1 MANYH
6 TAANVSLEGRCGGIV
21 DFAMLSCS
29 CSWPSKKASFNSL
42 NTPPLVCLEDPLRI
56 QQAASQDPKQ
66 ILQLKAWFTG
76 HTDSSSAHLNPRNVT
91 DKPARNQVDTAY
103 LHIATRR
110 RKHWTSSALCKLSNV
125 QQRSS
130 IFNETTSHRPK
141 KPISELLNKQAASKC
156 YEQICKLMW
165 NSRQEKEK
173 TDGNTGWW
181 RHSVLIL
188 HPPAAAVRR
197 LVCKPNTP
205 NGEPSWL

>member
-6 TAANVSLEGRCGGIV
+6 TAANVSLAGRCGGIA

-29 CSWPSKKASFNSL
+29 CSWPSKKA
-42 NTPPLVCLEDPLRI
+42 
-56 QQAASQDPKQ
+56 
-66 ILQLKAWFTG
+66 W
-76 HTDSSSAHLNPRNVT
+76 NVT

-103 LHIATRR
+103 LHIAARW
-110 RKHWTSSALCKLSNV
+110 RKHWTSSALCKLSNP

-130 IFNETTSHRPK
+130 IFNEATSHRPK
-141 KPISELLNKQAASKC
+141 KKTISELLNKQPASKY

-181 RHSVLIL
+181 KHSVLIL
-188 HPPAAAVRR
+188 HPPAAPVRR

>member
-6 TAANVSLEGRCGGIV
+6 TAANVSLAGRCGGIA

-29 CSWPSKKASFNSL
+29 CSWPSKKSKFQLPKHTSL
-42 NTPPLVCLEDPLRI
+42 AEEDPLRI

-76 HTDSSSAHLNPRNVT
+76 HTDSSSAHLNPWNVT
-91 DKPARNQVDTAY
+91 DKPVRNQVDTAY
-103 LHIATRR
+103 LHIAARW
-110 RKHWTSSALCKLSNV
+110 RKHWTSSALCKLSNP

-130 IFNETTSHRPK
+130 IFNEATSHRPK
-141 KPISELLNKQAASKC
+141 KPISELLNKQPASKY

-181 RHSVLIL
+181 RHGVLIL
-188 HPPAAAVRR
+188 HPPAAAVHR